1 MRYAIQN
8 IMTKKWLTNHGMKP
22 WFTDN
27 TAIRYESDNAKYLLD
42 AVKQLPDSDKLIVL
56 EV

>member
-1 MRYAIQN
+1 MKYAIQN
-8 IMTKKWLTNHGMKP
+8 IVTKKWFTYHGMKP

-27 TAIRYESDNAKYLLD
+27 IAIRYEHDDPLYLID
-42 AVKQLPDSDKLIVL
+42 ITKHLPDSDKLIVL